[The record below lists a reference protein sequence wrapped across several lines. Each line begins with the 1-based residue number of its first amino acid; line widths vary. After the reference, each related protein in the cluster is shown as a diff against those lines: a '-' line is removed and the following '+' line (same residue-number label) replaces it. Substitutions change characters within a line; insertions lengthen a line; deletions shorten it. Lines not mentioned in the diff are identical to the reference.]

1 MAYFVQ
7 TYLQQTVEQLS
18 IYMDKIASLGHTSGD
33 VDREYLTATGMFSAL
48 DESRT
53 VADMT
58 AEHRWPGRIL
68 KKETVISS

>member
-1 MAYFVQ
+1 
-7 TYLQQTVEQLS
+7 
-18 IYMDKIASLGHTSGD
+18 MDKITPLGRTSGD

-58 AEHRWPGRIL
+58 AEHSWPGRIL
-68 KKETVISS
+68 KAQTVISS

>member
-1 MAYFVQ
+1 
-7 TYLQQTVEQLS
+7 
-18 IYMDKIASLGHTSGD
+18 MDKITPLGRTSGD

-58 AEHRWPGRIL
+58 AEHSWPGRIL
-68 KKETVISS
+68 NAQTVISS